1 MLINVTFYR
10 RKLSRRRNV
19 HWVVS
24 YKPSDIRCRC
34 SLIVP
39 YIHSYM
45 YILPSPLI
53 TTSFTEV
60 TTRPLT
66 LYPSIKI
73 FLSFLLGI
81 SPLLLGLGKC
91 KTVPHS

>member
-1 MLINVTFYR
+1 L
-10 RKLSRRRNV
+10 
-19 HWVVS
+19 
-24 YKPSDIRCRC
+24 
-34 SLIVP
+34 
-39 YIHSYM
+39 

-60 TTRPLT
+60 TTGPLT

-81 SPLLLGLGKC
+81 SPLLLGLVKC
-91 KTVPHS
+91 KTIPHS